1 MKTNRNGLWALAF
14 AALAVTG
21 CAAPQA
27 RVDVRLADPAE
38 EALLAAAARIEA
50 SWSHTSSLVSA
61 TGASGAEVPAAPAT
75 FPMDEIPE
83 SLAGVVDLE
92 WHGELA
98 PAVKSLATLAGY
110 QFEEIGI
117 PAGGPILVS
126 LSAKAVPVGELLR
139 RAGNQAGDR
148 ADVVVRPVSRR
159 IEVVYRD
166 VERR

>member
-1 MKTNRNGLWALAF
+1 MKTNRNGLWALGLVAV
-14 AALAVTG
+14 ALTG
-21 CAAPQA
+21 CATPQA
-27 RVDVRLADPAE
+27 RVVVSAVDPAE
-38 EALLAAAARIEA
+38 EALLAAAARIED
-50 SWSHTSSLVSA
+50 SWGRTSSLVSA
-61 TGASGAEVPAAPAT
+61 TGPSGAEVPAPPST
-75 FPMDEIPE
+75 FPMEEIPE
-83 SLAGVVDLE
+83 SLSGAVDLE

-98 PAVKSLATLAGY
+98 PAVKSLAALAGY

-126 LSAKAVPVGELLR
+126 LNAKSVPVGELLR